1 MSSQLTRMRGRAHWA
16 RPLIAGRSRGQATAR
31 PVRFAPAQR
40 GALAIQDGALAGHGA
55 LAGGAVRDGQ
65 SCAVTALTS
74 V

>member
-1 MSSQLTRMRGRAHWA
+1 MSRQLIQMRGRAQWA

-31 PVRFAPAQR
+31 PVRLPLPS
-40 GALAIQDGALAGHGA
+40 ALAIQHGTLAGHGA
-55 LAGGAVRDGQ
+55 LAGGAARDGQ